1 MANSFFKSTRILL
14 NYKRL
19 LAMGLLGAIISA
31 VCFGAG
37 MSMVLP
43 TLHVLLGG
51 ETEDE
56 SRKQLIEELQNPA
69 NPDYVKDTIDWL
81 KDKQPEKAPPPLK
94 QLIERKLMA
103 QDRPQWLKNLGRGII
118 ELLPDDELKT
128 FISIMLIIGVMTV
141 IGGSGKYMHG
151 LFMITVIS
159 RAAMSWRA
167 QMFRRLLHVPMA
179 HMLKTGSADY
189 ISRINSD
196 AQMLAGGYRALLLRT
211 LPEALKGC
219 AVLFAALLINW
230 KLTAVAAVG
239 VPVIGVLLRKFGKAI
254 RRATRR
260 ALSNRGKLLGIL
272 KESLDGVHVVK
283 VHNAEGAERRRFALI
298 NRRVFQEEMKVRRIR
313 ALSSPLIEALSVL
326 GVLAVACISAWM
338 IFREGEDAAEFITVL
353 VMLGAAGR
361 SLKLVSNI
369 NNQIAESSAAADR
382 VFEVLNLPTEEA
394 GIEESDKLP
403 NLPRHKRD
411 IHFDQVSFAYPDQDR
426 PAVNDVDLRVKFG
439 QMIAVVGGNGSGKTT
454 LLSMLPRLLTPTV
467 GCVRIDDT
475 DIRDVN
481 LRSLREQMG
490 VVSQQSV
497 LFTGTI
503 AENIAYGRS
512 HESLE
517 NIKNAA
523 QAAFAHDFI
532 SALPGGYDTKLGE
545 HGSGLS
551 GGQRQRIC
559 IARAI
564 LRDPAI
570 LILDEATSQID
581 ADSEAKISQAIG
593 NLVHSRTIFVIAHRL
608 STVIEADQ
616 IVVLDNGS
624 IVDVGTHEELLE
636 RNDLYRSLAQN
647 QLVGSVS

>member
-1 MANSFFKSTRILL
+1 
-14 NYKRL
+14 
-19 LAMGLLGAIISA
+19 
-31 VCFGAG
+31 
-37 MSMVLP
+37 
-43 TLHVLLGG
+43 
-51 ETEDE
+51 
-56 SRKQLIEELQNPA
+56 
-69 NPDYVKDTIDWL
+69 
-81 KDKQPEKAPPPLK
+81 
-94 QLIERKLMA
+94 
-103 QDRPQWLKNLGRGII
+103 
-118 ELLPDDELKT
+118 
-128 FISIMLIIGVMTV
+128 
-141 IGGSGKYMHG
+141 
-151 LFMITVIS
+151 
-159 RAAMSWRA
+159 
-167 QMFRRLLHVPMA
+167 
-179 HMLKTGSADY
+179 
-189 ISRINSD
+189 
-196 AQMLAGGYRALLLRT
+196 
-211 LPEALKGC
+211 
-219 AVLFAALLINW
+219 
-230 KLTAVAAVG
+230 
-239 VPVIGVLLRKFGKAI
+239 
-254 RRATRR
+254 
-260 ALSNRGKLLGIL
+260 
-272 KESLDGVHVVK
+272 
-283 VHNAEGAERRRFALI
+283 
-298 NRRVFQEEMKVRRIR
+298 
-313 ALSSPLIEALSVL
+313 
-326 GVLAVACISAWM
+326 
-338 IFREGEDAAEFITVL
+338 
-353 VMLGAAGR
+353 
-361 SLKLVSNI
+361 
-369 NNQIAESSAAADR
+369 
-382 VFEVLNLPTEEA
+382 
-394 GIEESDKLP
+394 
-403 NLPRHKRD
+403 
-411 IHFDQVSFAYPDQDR
+411 
-426 PAVNDVDLRVKFG
+426 
-439 QMIAVVGGNGSGKTT
+439 
-454 LLSMLPRLLTPTV
+454 MLPRLLTPTV